1 MKKGLFTSLFE
12 GIIDEFP
19 SDITSKRQKAK
30 EFEKNKT
37 QMKNKVKKP
46 EKYLWESRENNIRQ
60 TYTKPKKEHKYQ
72 VDKKAGSRIK
82 MTRSEM
88 KKAIVYSEILG
99 KPKAFR

>member
-1 MKKGLFTSLFE
+1 MKKSLFSNLFG

-37 QMKNKVKKP
+37 QKKNKAKEP
-46 EKYLWESRENNIRQ
+46 EKYLWESREKNIKQ
-60 TYTKPKKEHKYQ
+60 TYTKSKKEQKYE
-72 VDKKAGSRIK
+72 VDQKSGSRIK

-88 KKAIVYSEILG
+88 RKAIVYSEILG
-99 KPKAFR
+99 KPKSIR